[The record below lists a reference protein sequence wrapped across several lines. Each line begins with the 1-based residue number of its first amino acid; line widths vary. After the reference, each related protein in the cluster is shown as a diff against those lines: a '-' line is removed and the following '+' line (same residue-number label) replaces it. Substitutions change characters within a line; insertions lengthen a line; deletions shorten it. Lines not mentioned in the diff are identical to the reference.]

1 MKKEE
6 YTSLLERARRLANE
20 ATVLRVVL
28 AILREHLL
36 KVEEEEEKVAARNEE
51 EEEKMAARNEDGKKE
66 ED

>member
-28 AILREHLL
+28 AILREQLL
-36 KVEEEEEKVAARNEE
+36 EVEEEEKKVIT
-51 EEEKMAARNEDGKKE
+51 RNEDEKKE
-66 ED
+66 DE